1 MFHHIL
7 TNEHL
12 IIELKV
18 PLLFYHLC
26 SVYGGRITET
36 TPFCNVVEMV
46 CISLLIIHDMTHMQ
60 ICCQHHN
67 KKEILV
73 SMLLTN

>member
-1 MFHHIL
+1 MFHHI
-7 TNEHL
+7 L

-18 PLLFYHLC
+18 PLLFYHQC

-46 CISLLIIHDMTHMQ
+46 CISRLIIHDMTHMQ
-60 ICCQHHN
+60 IC
-67 KKEILV
+67 
-73 SMLLTN
+73 